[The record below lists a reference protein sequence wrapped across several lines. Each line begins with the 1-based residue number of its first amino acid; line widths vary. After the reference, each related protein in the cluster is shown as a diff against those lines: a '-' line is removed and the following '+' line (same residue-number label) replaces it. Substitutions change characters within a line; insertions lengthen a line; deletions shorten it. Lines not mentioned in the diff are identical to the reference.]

1 MITITK
7 LQCKIHNIKKFQVK
21 KCIVTGSAVSLWLA
35 LLTAKILVRIGD
47 NVSYPKL
54 LRSRD
59 LKFLQ
64 CIFYWY
70 IVVLFVLGRV
80 CFSSDVVLYSVERWW
95 RQRCCCA

>member
-59 LKFLQ
+59 LKFL
-64 CIFYWY
+64 
-70 IVVLFVLGRV
+70 
-80 CFSSDVVLYSVERWW
+80 
-95 RQRCCCA
+95 